1 MFWFLRWGA
10 FEILNHQVRALEGE
24 GADSELL
31 FFLQAQVAQVTEV
44 IQAVQVAQVKAVD
57 PGVRWGQGMEG
68 GRWMVATICCPGAGG
83 VATGAS
89 LPRHRPPTHRRNSLL
104 PLAKP
109 ATIWNQDSD
118 FLSTFCKTC
127 TTTFAICQQK
137 LYNQISRLKV
147 VSAIKWRDIPEM
159 ESEKL
164 IIGRSF
170 PTHASKN
177 ITPCCCWNLND
188 VTLAEESPSKNFKKS
203 FYFERGW
210 PFWERYE

>member
-1 MFWFLRWGA
+1 MFNVLISEVRGIWNFEPPGEGIRRGGRWQWTSLFSSGSGGSGDWGDPGGPGGPG
-10 FEILNHQVRALEGE
+10 EGSWSRSQVRAGN
-24 GADSELL
+24 GGGQVDGCHHLL
-31 FFLQAQVAQVTEV
+31 
-44 IQAVQVAQVKAVD
+44 
-57 PGVRWGQGMEG
+57 PGS
-68 GRWMVATICCPGAGG
+68 GRRGDG
-83 VATGAS
+83 S
-89 LPRHRPPTHRRNSLL
+89 LPSTPPASHPPTQQSAPARQTCHDL
-104 PLAKP
+104 KP
-109 ATIWNQDSD
+109 RFWF

-127 TTTFAICQQK
+127 TTTFVICQQK

-188 VTLAEESPSKNFKKS
+188 VTLAKGSPSKNVF
-203 FYFERGW
+203 
-210 PFWERYE
+210 

>member
-1 MFWFLRWGA
+1 MKYNSDVVNPVISSKITWKRTKKKNVRQRWSIFWVLRWG
-10 FEILNHQVRALEGE
+10 HQVRALEGE

-31 FFLQAQVAQVTEV
+31 FFLQAQVVQVTEV

-118 FLSTFCKTC
+118 FLSTFCKTF
-127 TTTFAICQQK
+127 TTT
-137 LYNQISRLKV
+137 
-147 VSAIKWRDIPEM
+147 
-159 ESEKL
+159 
-164 IIGRSF
+164 
-170 PTHASKN
+170 
-177 ITPCCCWNLND
+177 
-188 VTLAEESPSKNFKKS
+188 
-203 FYFERGW
+203 
-210 PFWERYE
+210 